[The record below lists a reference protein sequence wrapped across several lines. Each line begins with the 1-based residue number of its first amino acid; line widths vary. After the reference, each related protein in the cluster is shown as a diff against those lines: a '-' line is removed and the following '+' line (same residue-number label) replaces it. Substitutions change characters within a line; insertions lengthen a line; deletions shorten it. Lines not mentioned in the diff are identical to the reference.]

1 MSWPWGHPVVLNKGP
16 LDWESS
22 TLATRPLFKG
32 GRIVRQTTKAN
43 MEGCFSFTCCFSWTL
58 GSSSKCDQ
66 LKPFLIGITLVNV
79 PQLAQRVLLPFSRG
93 GLLIILMHCM
103 IFLSPVPDV
112 ARMYMLTVS
121 FLTQLDSEY
130 LSSRSKICIQLPSK
144 VGFKTTKYCCM
155 KDMEVHTKLQWH
167 IKLRSK
173 NGLR

>member
-1 MSWPWGHPVVLNKGP
+1 
-16 LDWESS
+16 
-22 TLATRPLFKG
+22 
-32 GRIVRQTTKAN
+32 
-43 MEGCFSFTCCFSWTL
+43 
-58 GSSSKCDQ
+58 
-66 LKPFLIGITLVNV
+66 
-79 PQLAQRVLLPFSRG
+79 
-93 GLLIILMHCM
+93 MHCM

-130 LSSRSKICIQLPSK
+130 LSSHSKICIQLPSK

-173 NGLR
+173 NDNFRTSWSSAKILINILLFICWLQNCQKVSELFRKVLAIRRKHKREPFMMDFIQFGWLIILEGSSRAVCWEETK